1 MSDADIFGMTEG
13 DARELAEEE
22 LFRDSAH
29 YVGKLIAHEPAA
41 NRNMGEVMNMIDDGD
56 VKHLSTGELMF
67 AVMYGS
73 QKYVMEAVY
82 ELRERTVSA
91 NKSVLEDN
99 ARSIWE
105 NYHAV

>member
-22 LFRDSAH
+22 LSRDAARV
-29 YVGKLIAHEPAA
+29 VGKLIANEPVAS
-41 NRNMGEVMNMIDDGD
+41 RNMGEIMNMIDDGD

-67 AVMYGS
+67 AIMYGS

-82 ELRERTVSA
+82 ELRERTLSA
-91 NKSVLEDN
+91 NKSTLETN
-99 ARSIWE
+99 ARAIWE
-105 NYHAV
+105 NYHV